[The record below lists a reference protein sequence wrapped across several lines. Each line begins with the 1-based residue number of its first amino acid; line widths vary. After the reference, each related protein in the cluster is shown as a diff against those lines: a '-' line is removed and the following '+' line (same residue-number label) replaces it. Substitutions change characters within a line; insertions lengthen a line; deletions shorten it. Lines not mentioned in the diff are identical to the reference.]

1 MSERKSKMYCIFQYI
16 KTIRSLL
23 DTENEAIT
31 IFTLLNI
38 THTQLMISTKRESIT
53 NK

>member
-1 MSERKSKMYCIFQYI
+1 MSERKSKICCKIQHI
-16 KTIRSLL
+16 KTMRSLL

-38 THTQLMISTKRESIT
+38 THTQLMISTTQK
-53 NK
+53 